1 MVSKSVSTAD
11 GHAMVRRWIHDNNFT
26 CKTNGLASAVTG
38 DFKGTPK
45 VPKQIA
51 AMMPAVQPQLS
62 PHPSKMD
69 VGIVLFWVDK
79 AAIDVVY
86 SVVVDYFW
94 TSEVL
99 RKVSVSA
106 TIHVSFLFWSF
117 NSRPRK
123 NSNGT
128 FLRPIFALPI
138 DSWANVWPSKNEPHR
153 LMTHVDPKSHQNR
166 STRNIPEPTNADVV
180 KNMEVL
186 AASPSPSCGWIW
198 VGLVVCNDFPSSH
211 QFVLHSS
218 TSRP

>member
-86 SVVVDYFW
+86 SVVVDYSGRA
-94 TSEVL
+94 TL
-99 RKVSVSA
+99 RKVSRSA
-106 TIHVSFLFWSF
+106 TI
-117 NSRPRK
+117 K
-123 NSNGT
+123 NKCSPSLLPVLVIQFTTEKEFKWYIPPPDFRTSNWQ
-128 FLRPIFALPI
+128 L
-138 DSWANVWPSKNEPHR
+138 ANVWP
-153 LMTHVDPKSHQNR
+153 
-166 STRNIPEPTNADVV
+166 
-180 KNMEVL
+180 
-186 AASPSPSCGWIW
+186 
-198 VGLVVCNDFPSSH
+198 
-211 QFVLHSS
+211 
-218 TSRP
+218 